1 MAIGEPAIE
10 PGPEEHR
17 QKATSVPRML
27 RIPGGTRF
35 VRILDCSP
43 SLPPQ
48 EIVVLHRSPSR
59 STEHRSRIS
68 APRRRRPALRGA
80 AAALALTGGLVVA
93 SSAHAGF
100 VGSGADP
107 GGDAVNGHP
116 GHDIAG
122 LAIAYDPDR
131 GELRAQ
137 VRLAGT
143 PDPAA
148 EAELNVFVG
157 RRGPDGCRTF
167 PAIGFSSLVAGRG
180 STGVRLNGG
189 SVAPITVSSTKSGTG
204 GTVQELRTTAPIF
217 RRLAP
222 DCVIATTFAP
232 GNAAAVYDAAGP
244 YAVRG
249 VPGLEV
255 RLGTAPTLRPGQSH
269 TVRVTLRNPGHAP
282 TGRIRLS
289 VPKARGMTTRIARRV
304 GSIAAGKQRTVS
316 LRVTLSSGAKATTK
330 LRVKATAPK
339 KLTGRAETDLRLRT
353 PSSGGGSGGGKGPK
367 LCYRYT
373 WYPPYGELRPC

>member
-1 MAIGEPAIE
+1 MKIAP
-10 PGPEEHR
+10 
-17 QKATSVPRML
+17 V
-27 RIPGGTRF
+27 F
-35 VRILDCSP
+35 V
-43 SLPPQ
+43 
-48 EIVVLHRSPSR
+48 IVGALLLVA
-59 STEHRSRIS
+59 
-68 APRRRRPALRGA
+68 APTAQ
-80 AAALALTGGLVVA
+80 
-93 SSAHAGF
+93 AGY

-107 GGDAVNGHP
+107 AGDAVTGNAS
-116 GHDIAG
+116 HDIRGVAM
-122 LAIAYDPDR
+122 AYDPDR

-148 EAELNVFVG
+148 EAELNVFAG
-157 RRGPDGCRTF
+157 RRGPTGCSAY

-189 SVAPITVSSTKSGTG
+189 SVAPITVSSSKDGTG
-204 GTVQELRTTAPIF
+204 DAVQEFRATAPIF

-222 DCVIATTFAP
+222 DCVIATTFAL
-232 GNAAAVYDAAGP
+232 GNAAAVYDTAGS

-249 VPGLEV
+249 VAGLEV
-255 RLGTAPTLRPGQSH
+255 QLGKAPSALRPGQ
-269 TVRVTLRNPGHAP
+269 TRTIRVTLRNPGHAA

-289 VPKARGMTTRIARRV
+289 VPKARGMTARIARRV
-304 GSIAAGKQRTVS
+304 GSIAAGKQRTLS
-316 LRVTLSSGAKATTK
+316 LRVRLSSRAKTTTE

-339 KLTGRAETDLRLRT
+339 KLAGRAETTLRLRK
-353 PSSGGGSGGGKGPK
+353 PSSEGGGGGGGSGGPK